1 MTGTIT
7 VNGAPIEIS
16 FDATATVLDVLRDNG
31 HTEVTRVCSSGECGS
46 CLVLLDDLLV
56 NSCQV
61 FAAIAL
67 EKPVTTST
75 GLGENGRAHLIHE
88 AFADAGAVQCGYCTP
103 GMVMATHSLL
113 RTHPDPTE
121 EEIREELVGN
131 LCRCTGYVK
140 IFDAVLLAGER
151 MRKDG

>member
-1 MTGTIT
+1 MNGTII
-7 VNGAPIEIS
+7 VNGAQIEID
-16 FDATATVLDVLRDNG
+16 FDPADTLLDVLRDNG
-31 HTEVTRVCSSGECGS
+31 HTEVKRGCSKGECGT

-61 FAAIAL
+61 FAATAL
-67 EKPVTTST
+67 GKKVTTSS
-75 GLGENGRAHLIHE
+75 GLNGDGRPHVIHE
-88 AFADAGAVQCGYCTP
+88 SFADAGAVQCGFCTP

-113 RTHPDPTE
+113 TTTPDPTD
-121 EEIREELVGN
+121 EEIRLGLVGN

-140 IFDAVLLAGER
+140 IFDAVKLACKR